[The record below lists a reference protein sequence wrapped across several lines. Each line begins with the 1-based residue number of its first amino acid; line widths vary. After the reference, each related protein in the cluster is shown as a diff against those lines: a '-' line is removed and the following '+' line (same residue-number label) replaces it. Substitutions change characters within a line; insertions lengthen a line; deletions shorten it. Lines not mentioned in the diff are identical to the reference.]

1 MLLSRRLVLLSRY
14 KARLDAGP
22 EGPIALSILLAA
34 LAATPTPTPPADF
47 DESIVTPG
55 PWGFLIVLFIGVVTI
70 LLVLDMMRRI
80 RRTRYRE
87 ELREQLQQE
96 KADEEKDTP
105 GAS

>member
-1 MLLSRRLVLLSRY
+1 MWIPRY

-34 LAATPTPTPPADF
+34 LAATPSPTPTDF

-55 PWGFLIVLFIGVVTI
+55 PWGFLIVLFIAIATI
-70 LLVLDMMRRI
+70 LLILDMTRRI

-87 ELREQLQQE
+87 ELRERLQQE
-96 KADEEKDTP
+96 KADEERDGP
-105 GAS
+105 DAS